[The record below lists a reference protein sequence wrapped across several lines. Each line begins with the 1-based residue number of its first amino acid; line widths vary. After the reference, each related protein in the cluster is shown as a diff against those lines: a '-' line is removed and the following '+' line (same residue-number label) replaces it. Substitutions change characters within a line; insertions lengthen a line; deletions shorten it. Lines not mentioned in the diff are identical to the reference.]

1 VSEGEQL
8 GPRFPPSTGELLR
21 EVLAMGAPI
30 IAAMSSSTIMQFVDF
45 WMVAQV
51 GKAETAAVAPA
62 GIAVFTLTSFLMG
75 LARCTNTFVAQC
87 FGRQEHGK
95 CGAYAWQ
102 GLYVA
107 LAAGVVALGFR
118 PLAPGLFRLMGHEPA
133 LQALEVTYFRIVL
146 LTIGFVTANVTI
158 ASFFQAIGR
167 PAVPMFITFVANA
180 VNVGL
185 NYVLIF
191 GKLGLPALGLEG
203 AALAT
208 VLATALQ
215 TGLLLAVFLRPGTSS
230 QFGTRVGW
238 RWSWLRTKQLLRI
251 GLPAGLSFS
260 LDIACWAVFI
270 GFVVGRFG
278 AEQLAS
284 SNVASQII
292 NLSFLPAL
300 GMGAAT
306 TALVGQYIGRDDPQG
321 ARLRSHMALKLTM
334 LYMCTMGVIFLT
346 FRRRLVGLFSA
357 EETVI
362 TLGSQILVLAA
373 LFQIFDAIG
382 IVMAGALRG
391 AGDTRWPAVV
401 TVSYSWLFFL
411 PSSYFFGHVLGYRA
425 LGGWL
430 AATLYVMLY
439 GLTMW
444 WRFESGRWEKI
455 DIFLGQKSKQDLS
468 SEALAKEDDVAGPD
482 DGASTN
488 H

>member
-1 VSEGEQL
+1 MPPFAQL
-8 GPRFPPSTGELLR
+8 VR
-21 EVLAMGAPI
+21 EVMAMGAPI
-30 IAAMSSSTIMQFVDF
+30 IATMSSSTIMQFVDF

-62 GIAVFTLTSFLMG
+62 GIAVFTLTAFLMG

-87 FGRQEHGK
+87 FGRREYRE
-95 CGAYAWQ
+95 CGPYAWQ
-102 GLYVA
+102 GLYIA

-118 PLAPGLFRLMGHEPA
+118 PLAPSLFRLMGHEPA
-133 LQALEVTYFRIVL
+133 LQALEMTYFRIVL

-158 ASFFQAIGR
+158 ASFFQAIGK

-191 GKLGLPALGLEG
+191 GKLGLPALGLKG

-284 SNVASQII
+284 SNVASQIMH
-292 NLSFLPAL
+292 LSFLPAL

-321 ARLRSHMALKLTM
+321 ARLRAHTALKLTM
-334 LYMCTMGVIFLT
+334 LYMCTMGGIFFT
-346 FRRRLVGLFSA
+346 FRRGLIGLFRS
-357 EETVI
+357 EETII
-362 TLGSQILVLAA
+362 TLGSQILILAA

-382 IVMAGALRG
+382 IIMMGALRA

-401 TVSYSWLFFL
+401 TVSYSWFFFL
-411 PSSYFFGHVLGYRA
+411 PSSYFFGSVLGYRA

-430 AATLYVMLY
+430 AATLYVVLY

-455 DIFLGQKSKQDLS
+455 DIFQEPAS
-468 SEALAKEDDVAGPD
+468 SADAGPGD
-482 DGASTN
+482 PDGTDGV
-488 H
+488 

>member
-1 VSEGEQL
+1 
-8 GPRFPPSTGELLR
+8 
-21 EVLAMGAPI
+21 
-30 IAAMSSSTIMQFVDF
+30 
-45 WMVAQV
+45 
-51 GKAETAAVAPA
+51 
-62 GIAVFTLTSFLMG
+62 
-75 LARCTNTFVAQC
+75 
-87 FGRQEHGK
+87 
-95 CGAYAWQ
+95 
-102 GLYVA
+102 
-107 LAAGVVALGFR
+107 
-118 PLAPGLFRLMGHEPA
+118 
-133 LQALEVTYFRIVL
+133 
-146 LTIGFVTANVTI
+146 
-158 ASFFQAIGR
+158 
-167 PAVPMFITFVANA
+167 
-180 VNVGL
+180 
-185 NYVLIF
+185 
-191 GKLGLPALGLEG
+191 
-203 AALAT
+203 
-208 VLATALQ
+208 
-215 TGLLLAVFLRPGTSS
+215 
-230 QFGTRVGW
+230 
-238 RWSWLRTKQLLRI
+238 LLRI

-321 ARLRSHMALKLTM
+321 
-334 LYMCTMGVIFLT
+334 YMCTMGVIFLT